1 MLHIVGVKLFFFAEQ
16 KWWKARHGPLPP
28 FLRILHLLLG
38 SPPLFIVFAHS
49 SSSRLIAL
57 KLFLTY
63 LLFLKVHNR
72 THTLFNIIQNSNRF
86 SQELNFRA
94 NFLTTNHI
102 QLIFRIACL
111 RYVKLILFFQPAMIA
126 QTNKAVN

>member
-1 MLHIVGVKLFFFAEQ
+1 MMEGQALPPAPFFADP
-16 KWWKARHGPLPP
+16 A
-28 FLRILHLLLG
+28 
-38 SPPLFIVFAHS
+38 FASWITTTFYCFCTSVNS

-57 KLFLTY
+57 ELFLTY
-63 LLFLKVHNR
+63 LLFLKVHHR

-86 SQELNFRA
+86 SQELNFLA

-102 QLIFRIACL
+102 QLIFRIACS

-126 QTNKAVN
+126 QTDKAVN